1 MIGDYDMDTPLG
13 MNNGFY
19 DEEYENWRKEHLQ
32 EITSNSAMSPRGAW
46 FHYADLYDGYIYAIG
61 EEQGNYAGGDISV
74 EMNGEQAVRG
84 YIDNKMS
91 QSKDEYDISLYA
103 KIKDYPVATIEM
115 VRDMKAT
122 IQKYFDRNNE

>member
-61 EEQGNYAGGDISV
+61 EEQGNYAGGDIISV
-74 EMNGEQAVRG
+74 EMNGEQVVRE
-84 YIDNKMS
+84 YTTRCRNQRMS
-91 QSKDEYDISLYA
+91 
-103 KIKDYPVATIEM
+103 TIFRCM
-115 VRDMKAT
+115 PKSRI
-122 IQKYFDRNNE
+122 IQLLLLKWCRI